1 MVPFLKL
8 RQAHPALRVAFCLL
22 LVISFL
28 YNPYVRAQAN
38 SGELNLRHP
47 FSNRAT
53 VGASELEK
61 YASTAS
67 ETGHALIAVC
77 LPLTFWA
84 TMGPSIRLAVPR
96 PNEPGQPQ
104 VALRGNLWFRPPPAV

>member
-1 MVPFLKL
+1 MLPSLQL
-8 RQAHPALRVAFCLL
+8 RQAHPAVRVLLSLL

-67 ETGHALIAVC
+67 ETGHAVIAVC
-77 LPLTFWA
+77 FLLAIWA
-84 TMGPSIRLAVPR
+84 AVGPSVRFVVPGA
-96 PNEPGQPQ
+96 NEQIQPQ
-104 VALRGNLWFRPPPAV
+104 ATLSGNVWFRPPPAL